1 MSITESER
9 VLDSIVQQT
18 WKRIRTAEEIGAFL
32 ARREL
37 ALQDYSEEILAQKF
51 FTTSATIFGAVLFG
65 QSGTVAQLVRAQ
77 DS

>member
-32 ARREL
+32 SRREL
-37 ALQDYSEEILAQKF
+37 ALQDYNEEILA
-51 FTTSATIFGAVLFG
+51 
-65 QSGTVAQLVRAQ
+65 
-77 DS
+77 